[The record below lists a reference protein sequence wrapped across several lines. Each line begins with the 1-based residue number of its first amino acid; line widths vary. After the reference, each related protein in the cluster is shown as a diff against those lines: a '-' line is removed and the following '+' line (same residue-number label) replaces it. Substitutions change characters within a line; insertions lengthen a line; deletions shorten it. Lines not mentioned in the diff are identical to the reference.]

1 MTAQHTLSK
10 GGDRGHLRHLWGVLW
25 NQKRQQGKKWG
36 QLTEAIGEMV
46 LGYDLYQVVEKHF
59 QVLHSG
65 IMKIKQIDY
74 KYSENTEK

>member
-1 MTAQHTLSK
+1 MCVCVRTHMHACVCVCLS
-10 GGDRGHLRHLWGVLW
+10 V
-25 NQKRQQGKKWG
+25 QKRQQGKKWG